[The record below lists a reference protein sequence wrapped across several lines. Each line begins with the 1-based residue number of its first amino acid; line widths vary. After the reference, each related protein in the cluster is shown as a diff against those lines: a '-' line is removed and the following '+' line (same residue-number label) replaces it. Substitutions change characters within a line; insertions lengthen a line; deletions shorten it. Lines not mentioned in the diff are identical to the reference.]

1 MKKHIVSQMLMHLW
15 RGALLLILVIGL
27 IQIMPIAFGQRSLG
41 RLSPGVSHAPAATG
55 APGVA
60 VLAGAPGVPAGSVSP
75 SSPVAPLDSWA
86 VRAPVPYN
94 ARGPFAVGD
103 GTGVVYVGG
112 GYDGSNVHTELFRYD
127 PAANTFTPL
136 APSPDSHFLSQ
147 AVIFN
152 NKIYNIAGFN
162 LGGQSTTTRI
172 YDIASNTWTTGAP
185 IPEPNGLSDHA
196 TGLWNGK
203 IYIAGGYNGSGA
215 INTLRIYD
223 IATNTWTTGAPL
235 PAALFLPGFGV
246 INGKFYIAGGSP
258 GSGELNTLY
267 IYDVASNT
275 WTTGPVLP
283 TAVLGPGCAVANGKL
298 YIFGGGSPF
307 PTTITTTQVYD
318 PATNSWSS
326 GPNMNVNRVWFYG
339 GAGNCNIVAPGGDQS
354 PGIPINDNEQLTIS
368 NCGASC
374 PPGPW
379 SVATPYPIP
388 VVRYGFAQTATHFYV
403 FGGVSNGSRVNNVNR
418 MDISNGSWQARA
430 PMPFTSEAPTCALM
444 AATGLVYCAEGDTG
458 SGFASYNIATD
469 TWTPLAAIPG
479 GDHYGSA
486 SGAFNGKVFVAG
498 GTTGIVNAVQVYDV
512 ASNTWSAGTAA
523 PAEFLLS
530 GYQQVGQYLYVVGGF
545 DLTSPNNDTAQASS
559 VLRRGERPNVPAA
572 NKATSY
578 RLDMTSAPGVW
589 TTGPA
594 FTQSR
599 ADFGLA
605 YNAGTNKLYALGGD
619 ASGGGFFDST
629 NLVDELSVGSW
640 PAGTWVASPPNLILP
655 NRQAN
660 QAGFSNGGTIW
671 SVGGLN
677 GATFQFLAEVQKR
690 TVGCG
695 PTPNSAVSR
704 LNHTGVGDFDIA
716 LPLSGTPGVECRRK
730 TATNDY
736 SMVVTFASTVTVTGT
751 PQAQVTVGTGCVGT
765 GGACNGGT
773 VSVSGA
779 VVTIPLTNIA
789 DDQIIN
795 VQLNGVSDGATIG
808 TVVIPMNRVT
818 GDTNG
823 NGVANSSDIA
833 QTKGRIGFT
842 VDGTNFRSDVNANGA
857 INSTDV
863 TIIKQQ

>member
-1 MKKHIVSQMLMHLW
+1 MKKQVVSRFLLHLW
-15 RGALLLILVIGL
+15 RGALLVVLLVAL
-27 IQIMPIAFGQRSLG
+27 IQVMPIAFGQRNG
-41 RLSPGVSHAPAATG
+41 RMASRAPASTGAVGVTAPAGQSMADSIRSNLGVNLG
-55 APGVA
+55 APGI
-60 VLAGAPGVPAGSVSP
+60 P
-75 SSPVAPLDSWA
+75 SDSWA
-86 VRAPVPYN
+86 VRAPFPYN

-112 GYDGSNVHTELFRYD
+112 GYDGTNVHTETFRYD

-136 APSPDSHFLSQ
+136 APSPDSHMLSQ
-147 AVIFN
+147 AVVFN

-185 IPEPNGLSDHA
+185 IPEPNGLADHA
-196 TGLWNGK
+196 IGVSNGK
-203 IYIAGGYNGSGA
+203 IYIAGGYNGTGA
-215 INTLRIYD
+215 INTLRAYD
-223 IATNTWTTGAPL
+223 IASNTWSPLAPM
-235 PAALFLPGFGV
+235 PAALYLPGFGV
-246 INGKFYIAGGSP
+246 INGKFYVASGNNGST
-258 GSGELNTLY
+258 ELNTLY
-267 IYDVASNT
+267 IYDIASNT
-275 WTTGPVLP
+275 WTTGPTVP
-283 TAVLGPGCAVANGKL
+283 TPVTGPGSTVANGKL
-298 YIFGGGSPF
+298 YLFGGASPF
-307 PTTITTTQVYD
+307 PTTVTTTQVYD
-318 PATNSWSS
+318 PATNTWSS
-326 GPNMNVNRVWFYG
+326 GPNMNVNRLWFYG
-339 GAGNCNIVAPGGDQS
+339 GAGNCNIVAPGGDTS
-354 PGIPINDNEQLTIS
+354 PGTPISANEQLTIS
-368 NCGASC
+368 NCGATC

-379 SVATPYPIP
+379 SIATPYPIP

-403 FGGVSNGSRVNNVNR
+403 FGGVSNGTRVNNVNR
-418 MDISNGSWQARA
+418 MDIATGMWQSRA
-430 PMPFTSEAPTCALM
+430 AMPFTSEAPTCALM
-444 AATGLVYCAEGDTG
+444 AATGLVYCTEGDTG

-469 TWTPLAAIPG
+469 TWTPLASIPG

-498 GTTGIVNAVQVYDV
+498 GTTSIVSTVQVYDV

-530 GYQQVGQYLYVVGGF
+530 GYQQVGQYLYIIGGW
-545 DLTSPNNDTAQASS
+545 DLTSPNIDGAQSS
-559 VLRRGERPNVPAA
+559 VLRRGEQPNVPQA

-578 RLDMTSAPGVW
+578 RLDMASAPGVW
-589 TTGPA
+589 STGPA

-599 ADFGLA
+599 SDFGLA

-619 ASGGGFFDST
+619 STGGGFFDST

-671 SVGGLN
+671 SVGGIN
-677 GATFQFLAEVQKR
+677 GSTFQFLAEVQKR
-690 TVGCG
+690 TVSCG

-704 LNHTGVGDFDIA
+704 LNHTGVGDFDIP

-736 SMVVTFASTVTVTGT
+736 SMVVTFASAVTVTGT
-751 PQAQVTVGTGCVGT
+751 PQAQVTSGTGCVGT
-765 GGACNGGT
+765 GGVCNGNVT
-773 VSVSGA
+773 VSGNS
-779 VVTIPLTNIA
+779 VTIPLTNVA

-795 VQLNGVSDGATIG
+795 VQLNGVSDGTTIG

-833 QTKGRIGFT
+833 QTKGRIGFA

>member
-1 MKKHIVSQMLMHLW
+1 MKKQVVSRILLHLW
-15 RGALLLILVIGL
+15 RGALLIVLLVAL
-27 IQIMPIAFGQRSLG
+27 IQVIPIAFGQRNLG
-41 RLSPGVSHAPAATG
+41 RLTPGVSHAPAATG

-60 VLAGAPGVPAGSVSP
+60 ASADASVVNSRGN
-75 SSPVAPLDSWA
+75 SPVTSLDSWA
-86 VRAPVPYN
+86 VRAPFPYN

-112 GYDGSNVHTELFRYD
+112 GYDGTNVHTETFRYD

-136 APSPDSHFLSQ
+136 APSPDSHMLSQ
-147 AVIFN
+147 AVISN

-185 IPEPNGLSDHA
+185 IPEPNGLADHA
-196 TGLWNGK
+196 TALWNGK

-215 INTLRIYD
+215 ISTLRIYD
-223 IATNTWTTGAPL
+223 IASNTWTTGASM
-235 PAALFLPGFGV
+235 PAALYLPGFGA
-246 INGKFYIAGGSP
+246 INGKIYVASGNNGST
-258 GSGELNTLY
+258 EVNTLY

-275 WTTGPVLP
+275 WTTGATVP
-283 TAVLGPGCAVANGKL
+283 TPTTGPGSAVINGKL
-298 YIFGGGSPF
+298 YLFGGGAPF
-307 PTTITTTQVYD
+307 PTTITTTQIYD
-318 PATNSWSS
+318 PSTNSWSS
-326 GPNMNVNRVWFYG
+326 GANMNVNRVWFYG

-368 NCGASC
+368 NCGGSC

-379 SVATPYPIP
+379 SVATPYPTTI
-388 VVRYGFAQTATHFYV
+388 VRYGFAQTATHFYV
-403 FGGVSNGSRVNNVNR
+403 FGGVSNGTRVNNVNR
-418 MDISNGSWQARA
+418 MDISTGMWQPRA

-444 AATGLVYCAEGDTG
+444 ASTGLVYCAEGDTG

-469 TWTPLAAIPG
+469 TWTSLAAIPG

-498 GTTGIVNAVQVYDV
+498 GTTGIVNTVQVYDV

-523 PAEFLLS
+523 PTAFLLA

-545 DLTSPNNDTAQASS
+545 DTTSPDSVRAGLSS
-559 VLRRGERPNVPAA
+559 VLHRAEQSNVPSA
-572 NKATSY
+572 NSTLSS
-578 RLDMTSAPGVW
+578 RLDMSSAPGAW
-589 TTGPA
+589 STGPA

-629 NLVDELSVGSW
+629 NLVDELSVGAW
-640 PAGTWVASPPNLILP
+640 PAGTWVASPPNLIAP

-690 TVGCG
+690 TVSCG

-716 LPLSGTPGVECRRK
+716 LPLTGTPGVECRKK
-730 TATNDY
+730 TATNDH
-736 SMVVTFASTVTVTGT
+736 SMVVTFASSVTVTGV
-751 PQAQVTVGTGCVGT
+751 PQAQVTSGTGCVGT
-765 GGACNGGT
+765 GGVCNGT

-779 VVTIPLTNIA
+779 VVTIPLTNVA
-789 DDQIIN
+789 DDQIIT

-808 TVVIPMNRVT
+808 TVVIPMNMVL

-833 QTKGRIGFT
+833 QTKGRIGFV